1 MCARESENLYWKN
14 GKLQSSPTPTRNIR
28 LRPFSAI
35 FHRMEK
41 ALLEQ
46 PLVMASDRVKPATT
60 PEDAARLRALSPE
73 VYWLEIAQAFTWDRA
88 PDVALEGTLGDFRYF
103 PGAMG
108 NVSFNCLD
116 RWPTDRVALRY
127 EREDGLKE
135 TWTFGALTDAVARF
149 AAALQDLGVTK
160 GDRVALYASNVP
172 ESFIAIHACYRIG
185 AIYSVIFAGF
195 SASAV
200 RDRIVDAQPKVI
212 VCTDATL
219 RRGRIVPLKDTLDE
233 ALKGLPVPHV
243 IVARRVDVNHPLR
256 NGEHDF
262 ATLLACTTR
271 RAEPVSLEANEPGFI
286 IYTSGTTSKPKGLV
300 HSGIGFMVGTYA
312 NVKWSLNLDADDVYW
327 CTADVGWLTFP
338 IFALVG
344 GLAHGA
350 THVIYEGSLDT
361 PTSARAYEIIAS
373 YGINKLF
380 TAPTALRM
388 MRRAGDEL
396 LKLHDISKLALVSL
410 VGEPLDPDTWFWTR
424 DKLGGGKLFVN
435 NTYGQTETGTA
446 WSCSMLGV
454 TPTRPGSCGHTLP
467 GYVAHVLRED
477 GSEAAQGEVGA
488 ITLGAPFPCLA
499 RTVWGDHAR
508 YVKNYLSQY
517 PGHYLASDA
526 ALFDADGQL
535 WVTGR
540 LDDVINVA
548 GHRLGTMELE
558 AALLTHPAV
567 SEAAVVT
574 QPDEIKGMAPV
585 AFIVPRAGYTDSIE
599 LQAALCQAIVD
610 AVGAI
615 ARPARVVVVSTVPR
629 TRSGKIMRR
638 VLRDLIVSGEATGD
652 LTSLENPDAID
663 VVLQKLAES

>member
-1 MCARESENLYWKN
+1 MD
-14 GKLQSSPTPTRNIR
+14 
-28 LRPFSAI
+28 
-35 FHRMEK
+35 K

-46 PLVMASDRVKPATT
+46 PLIMASDRVKPATT
-60 PEDAARLRALSPE
+60 AADAARLRALTPE
-73 VYWLEIAQAFTWDRA
+73 AYWLEIAQEFSWDRA
-88 PDVALEGTLGDFRYF
+88 PDITLEGQLGDFRYF

-108 NVSFNCLD
+108 NVSVNCLD
-116 RWPTDRVALRY
+116 RWPAERIALHY

-149 AAALQDLGVTK
+149 AAALEDLGVSK
-160 GDRVALYASNVP
+160 GDRVAVYASNVP

-200 RDRIVDAQPKVI
+200 RDRLKDAQPKVI

-219 RRGRIVPLKDTLDE
+219 RRGRTVPLKATLDE
-233 ALKGLPVPHV
+233 ALKGLPIPHIV
-243 IVARRVDVNHPLR
+243 VARRIDRNYLLR
-256 NGEHDF
+256 EGERDF
-262 ATLLACTTR
+262 AELLASTTR
-271 RAEPVSLEANEPGFI
+271 RAAPVSLEANDPGFI

-300 HSGIGFMVGTYA
+300 HAGIGFMVGTYA

-361 PTSARAYEIIAS
+361 PTLARTYELIAT
-373 YGINKLF
+373 YGVNKLF

-388 MRRAGDEL
+388 MRRAGDDL
-396 LKLHDISKLALVSL
+396 LNIHDTSKLALVSL

-424 DKLGGGKLFVN
+424 DKLGRGTLFVN

-446 WSCSMLGV
+446 WSSSMVGA
-454 TPTRPGSCGHTLP
+454 TPARPGSCGHPLP

-477 GSEAAQGEVGA
+477 GTEAAPGESGA
-488 ITLGAPFPCLA
+488 LTLAAPFPCLA
-499 RTVWGDHAR
+499 RTVWGDHQR
-508 YVKNYLSQY
+508 YVNTYLAQF
-517 PGHYLASDA
+517 PGHYVASDA

-535 WVTGR
+535 WVIGR

-558 AALLTHPAV
+558 AALLTHAAV

-574 QPDEIKGMAPV
+574 QPDEVKGVVPV
-585 AFIVPRAGYTDSIE
+585 AFVVPRAGHTDSAE
-599 LQAALCQAIVD
+599 LRATLSQAVVD

-615 ARPARVVVVSTVPR
+615 ARPARVVVVATVPR

-638 VLRDLIVSGEATGD
+638 VLRDLVVTGKTSGD

-663 VVLQKLAES
+663 VVLNKLAEP

>member
-1 MCARESENLYWKN
+1 
-14 GKLQSSPTPTRNIR
+14 
-28 LRPFSAI
+28 
-35 FHRMEK
+35 MER

-46 PLVMASDRVKPATT
+46 PLVMAPDRVNPATT
-60 PEDAARLRALSPE
+60 MEDSARLRALTPE
-73 VYWLEIAQAFTWDRA
+73 AYWLEITRELIWDRA
-88 PDVALEGTLGDFRYF
+88 PTIALEGGFGDFRYF

-108 NVSFNCLD
+108 NVSVNCLD
-116 RWPTDRVALRY
+116 RWPVDRIALRY

-149 AAALQDLGVTK
+149 AAALEDLGVSK
-160 GDRVALYASNVP
+160 GDRVAVYASNVP

-200 RDRIVDAQPKVI
+200 RDRLEDAQPKVI

-219 RRGRIVPLKDTLDE
+219 RRGRAVPIKATLDE
-233 ALKGLPVPHV
+233 ALNGLPLPHV
-243 IVARRVDVNHPLR
+243 IVARRVDPNYPLQ
-256 NGEHDF
+256 NGERDF
-262 ATLLACTTR
+262 AELLAHTTR
-271 RAEPVSLEANEPGFI
+271 RAIPVSLEANDPGFI

-300 HSGIGFMVGTYA
+300 HAGIGFLVGTHA
-312 NVKWSLNLDADDVYW
+312 NVKWSLNLGVDDVYW

-350 THVIYEGSLDT
+350 THIIYEGSLDT
-361 PTSARAYEIIAS
+361 PTPARAYELMAS
-373 YGINKLF
+373 YRVNKLF

-388 MRRAGDEL
+388 MRRAGDDL
-396 LKLHDISKLALVSL
+396 LQHHDTSKLVLVSL

-424 DKLGGGKLFVN
+424 DKLGRGTIFVN

-446 WSCSMLGV
+446 WSSSMVGI

-467 GYVAHVLRED
+467 GYLPHVLRED
-477 GSEAAQGEVGA
+477 GSEAGPGEVGA
-488 ITLGAPFPCLA
+488 ITLAAPFPCLA
-499 RTVWGDHAR
+499 RTVWGDHSR
-508 YVKNYLSQY
+508 YVKTYLAPF
-517 PGHYLASDA
+517 PGHYVASDA

-548 GHRLGTMELE
+548 GHRLGTMEME
-558 AALLTHPAV
+558 AALLTHAAV

-574 QPDEIKGMAPV
+574 QPDEIKGMTPI
-585 AFIVPRAGYTDSIE
+585 AFVVPRAGYADSTE

-638 VLRDLIVSGEATGD
+638 VLRDLIVTGEASGD
-652 LTSLENPDAID
+652 LTSLENPDAIE
-663 VVLQKLAES
+663 VVLQKLAQS

>member
-1 MCARESENLYWKN
+1 
-14 GKLQSSPTPTRNIR
+14 
-28 LRPFSAI
+28 
-35 FHRMEK
+35 MEK

-46 PLVMASDRVKPATT
+46 PLVMAPPRVKPATT
-60 PEDAARLRALSPE
+60 AAEAARLRALSPE
-73 VYWLEIAQAFTWDRA
+73 AYWLDIARELVWDRA
-88 PDVALEGTLGDFRYF
+88 PTNALEGTLGDFRYF

-108 NVSFNCLD
+108 NVSVNCLD
-116 RWPTDRVALRY
+116 RWPAERVALRY

-149 AAALQDLGVTK
+149 ATVLQDLGVHK
-160 GDRVALYASNVP
+160 GDRVVMYASNVP

-195 SASAV
+195 SSSAV
-200 RDRIVDAQPKVI
+200 RDRVMDAQPKVI

-219 RRGRIVPLKDTLDE
+219 RRGRAMPIKATLDD
-233 ALKGLPVPHV
+233 ALTGLPMPHV
-243 IVARRVDVNHPLR
+243 IVARRVDPHYPLKQ
-256 NGEHDF
+256 GEHDF
-262 ATLLACTTR
+262 AELLARTTR
-271 RAEPVSLEANEPGFI
+271 RTAPVSLEANDPGFI

-300 HSGIGFMVGTYA
+300 HAGIGFLVGTYA
-312 NVKWSLNLDADDVYW
+312 NVKWSLNLDANDSYW

-361 PTSARAYEIIAS
+361 PTPARAYELMTR

-396 LKLHDISKLALVSL
+396 LKQHDLSKLELVSL
-410 VGEPLDPDTWFWTR
+410 VGEPLDPDTWLWTR
-424 DKLGGGKLFVN
+424 DQLGRGEIFVN

-446 WSCSMLGV
+446 WSCSMVGA

-467 GYVAHVLRED
+467 GYIAHVLRED
-477 GSEAAQGEVGA
+477 GTQAATGEVGA
-488 ITLGAPFPCLA
+488 MTLGAPFPCLA
-499 RTVWGDHAR
+499 RTVWGDHPR
-508 YVKNYLSQY
+508 YVETYLAPF
-517 PGHYLASDA
+517 PGHYLSSDA

-540 LDDVINVA
+540 MDDVINVA
-548 GHRLGTMELE
+548 GHRLGTMEME

-574 QPDEIKGMAPV
+574 QPDEIKGMVPV
-585 AFIVPRAGYTDSIE
+585 AFVVPRAGFTDSDA
-599 LQAALCQAIVD
+599 LQLALCQSIVD

-615 ARPARVVVVSTVPR
+615 ARPARVIVVDTVPR

-638 VLRDLIVSGEATGD
+638 VLRDLVVGGETTGD

-663 VVLQKLAES
+663 VVLRKLAER

>member
-1 MCARESENLYWKN
+1 
-14 GKLQSSPTPTRNIR
+14 
-28 LRPFSAI
+28 
-35 FHRMEK
+35 MEK
-41 ALLEQ
+41 ALLDQ
-46 PLVMASDRVKPATT
+46 PLVVASDRLRPAASS
-60 PEDAARLRALSPE
+60 EEAARLRALLPE
-73 VYWLEIAQAFTWDRA
+73 AYWLEIARCFAWDHA
-88 PDVALEGTLGDFRYF
+88 PTIGLEGELGNFKYF

-108 NVSFNCLD
+108 NVSTNCLD
-116 RWPTDRVALRY
+116 RWPSERIALRY

-149 AAALQDLGVTK
+149 AAALQDLGVVK
-160 GDRVALYASNVP
+160 GDRVAVYASNVP

-200 RDRIVDAQPKVI
+200 RDRLVDAQPKVI

-219 RRGRIVPLKDTLDE
+219 RRGRVMPIKATLDD
-233 ALKGLPVPHV
+233 ALAGMARPHV
-243 IVARRVDVNHPLR
+243 IVARRVDKAWPLKD
-256 NGEHDF
+256 GEFDF
-262 ATLLACTTR
+262 AELLHSTAR
-271 RAEPVSLEANEPGFI
+271 RADPVSMEANDPGFI

-350 THVIYEGSLDT
+350 SHFIYEGSLDT
-361 PTSARAYEIIAS
+361 PTPARVYELLAN
-373 YGINKLF
+373 YRINKLF
-380 TAPTALRM
+380 TAPTVLRM
-388 MRRAGDEL
+388 MRRAGDGYMKE
-396 LKLHDISKLALVSL
+396 HDTSALVLVSL
-410 VGEPLDPDTWFWTR
+410 VGEPLDPDTWYWTR
-424 DKLGGGKLFVN
+424 DTLGQGRLFVN

-446 WSCSMLGV
+446 WSSCMLGA

-467 GYVAHVLRED
+467 GYVPHVLRDD
-477 GSEAAQGEVGA
+477 GSEAAPGEVGA
-488 ITLGAPFPCLA
+488 ITLAEPFPSLA

-508 YVKNYLSQY
+508 YVHTYLTTF
-517 PGHYLASDA
+517 PGHYVASDA

-535 WVTGR
+535 WISGR

-574 QPDEIKGMAPV
+574 QPDAVKGMVPV
-585 AFIVPRAGYTDSIE
+585 AFVVPRAGHADSAQ
-599 LQAALCQAIVD
+599 LQSELCQTIVD

-638 VLRDLIVSGEATGD
+638 LLRDLVTSGDVSGD
-652 LTSLENPDAID
+652 LTSLENPEAIEI
-663 VVLQKLAES
+663 VRQRLLSPS